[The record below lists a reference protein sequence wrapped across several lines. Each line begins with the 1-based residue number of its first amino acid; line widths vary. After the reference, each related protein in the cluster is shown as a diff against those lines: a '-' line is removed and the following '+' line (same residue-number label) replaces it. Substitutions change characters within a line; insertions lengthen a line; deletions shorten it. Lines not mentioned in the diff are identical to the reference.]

1 MRQIK
6 PQKARGK
13 LTEEMWTSLDWIAEE
28 KYDGDRRI
36 AQFLDGVVRFTGC
49 RESVDGSGFVEKSV
63 QIPHLSNCGHRVP
76 FHVPF
81 TKTLDGTVLDGEIIP
96 PLGKEIKG
104 GRSKYVTSIMGSSP
118 EEAVRK
124 QRVGG
129 FLHYVV
135 FDCLW
140 FKGQDVRGYPLR
152 ERYNLRNQALK
163 QWGNGY
169 VSGTVPFIGGGK
181 RPYFDHVVGRSG
193 EGVVLKHYDHRYG
206 DEKLW
211 VKVKAEATADVV
223 IMGFTEGKG
232 KYKGQIGAITFGQ
245 WKKVSP
251 MHWNTGLLEMGQCSG
266 MDDATRAQLTR
277 YPAKYEGWV
286 IEIMHNGREPT
297 GAFRHPRFKRFRPDK
312 SPKDCV
318 YNPEET

>member
-36 AQFLDGVVRFTGC
+36 AQFLNGVVRFTGC
-49 RESVDGSGFVEKSV
+49 RESADGSGFVEKSL
-63 QIPHLSNCGHRVP
+63 QIPHISAVHRGMTGWFKLLNTLALS
-76 FHVPF
+76 
-81 TKTLDGTVLDGEIIP
+81 GTVLDGEVVP
-96 PLGKEIKG
+96 PFAKEIKG

-118 EEAVRK
+118 EEAIRK
-124 QRVGG
+124 QKERG
-129 FLHYVV
+129 FLNYIV

-152 ERYNLRNQALK
+152 ERYNLRDQALK
-163 QWGNGY
+163 EWGNSY
-169 VSGTVPFIGGGK
+169 VTSPPQIVGGSK
-181 RPYFDHVVGRSG
+181 RPYLDLVVGRGG

-223 IMGFTEGKG
+223 ILGFTEGRG
-232 KYKGQIGAITFGQ
+232 KYVNQIGAIIFGQ
-245 WKKVSP
+245 YQGKKLVV
-251 MHWNTGLLEMGQCSG
+251 LGQCSG
-266 MDDATRAQLTR
+266 MDDTLRADLTR
-277 YPAKYEGWV
+277 FHGYIGKV

-297 GAFRHPRFKRFRPDK
+297 GAFRHPRFKKFRPDK
-312 SPKDCV
+312 NPKDCV

>member
-13 LTEEMWTSLDWIAEE
+13 FTEEMWTSLDWVAEE

-49 RESVDGSGFVEKSV
+49 RESVDGSGFVEKSA
-63 QIPHLSNCGHRVP
+63 QIPHLSSYGSGLSPVRGPSTGKLN
-76 FHVPF
+76 
-81 TKTLDGTVLDGEIIP
+81 GTVLDGEIIP
-96 PLGKEIKG
+96 PPGKDIKG

-118 EEAVRK
+118 EEALRK

-129 FLHYVV
+129 FLYYVV

-140 FKGQDVRGYPLR
+140 FKGQDIRSLPLR
-152 ERYNLRNQALK
+152 ERYNLRDQALR
-163 QWGNGY
+163 QWGNEY
-169 VSGTVPFIGGGK
+169 VDSPSQLVGGGK
-181 RPYFDHVVGRSG
+181 RAHFDKIVELGG
-193 EGVVLKHYDHRYG
+193 EGVVLKHHDHRYG

-223 IMGFTEGKG
+223 VMGFTPGKG
-232 KYKGQIGAITFGQ
+232 KYKGQIGAIEFGQ
-245 WKKVSP
+245 NLKGTSTP
-251 MHWNTGLLEMGQCSG
+251 DMYLEPMGQCSG